1 MRCSAWY
8 RRPNRRFL
16 HIYETVG
23 LLGDQGFMLSR
34 LDGTILVRYPDA
46 DSRIGE
52 KIPSF
57 SPWYAAVAQGGGRF
71 QSRGSFIPDVRLVS
85 VRLVSGY
92 PLATSVG
99 IPETAAL
106 APWRQRS
113 AFIAVGT
120 LLAMICSFFL
130 LSAIANQVRLLKA
143 SEISLAA
150 KSSELEIAKAQTDA
164 AVNNITQGISMFDAT
179 QRLVVCNQRYL
190 RSYGC
195 RPTSCRCTLQ
205 EIQSQVTRELC
216 EGPQRN
222 VAESGAQVRRGKRF
236 VHTATLPDTAYR
248 GCRQSNVGWRLGR
261 DPRGYHRTSSRGG
274 TDCAYGLTLR
284 HRPAQPCRI
293 RAEDERSAEPLSRHG
308 SRLLS

>member
-1 MRCSAWY
+1 
-8 RRPNRRFL
+8 
-16 HIYETVG
+16 
-23 LLGDQGFMLSR
+23 
-34 LDGTILVRYPDA
+34 
-46 DSRIGE
+46 
-52 KIPSF
+52 
-57 SPWYAAVAQGGGRF
+57 
-71 QSRGSFIPDVRLVS
+71 
-85 VRLVSGY
+85 
-92 PLATSVG
+92 VG

-143 SEISLAA
+143 SEISLAV

-190 RSYGC
+190 EIYGLS
-195 RPTSCRCTLQ
+195 PDVVKPGCTLQ
-205 EIQSQVTRELC
+205 EILEFRKSR
-216 EGPQRN
+216 GSFAKDPSAY

-236 VHTATLPDTAYR
+236 VHAARWPHHR

-261 DPRGYHRTSSRGG
+261 DPRGYHRTSSGGG
-274 TDCAYGLTLR
+274 TDCAYG
-284 HRPAQPCRI
+284 PA
-293 RAEDERSAEPLSRHG
+293 
-308 SRLLS
+308 